1 MKQFKNKNT
10 GEVVKYITEDYYL
23 TSDEIGIPSRFIE
36 GSCDWEEII
45 KEYEILSFKSLKIK
59 DYALSLKDGGYISIE
74 GSRNVPLQEMLANK
88 NFEILSVKRLS
99 DGEVFTLGDKVS
111 ATDNKYSRGNTI
123 INSKSGTW
131 IPDFYNTTVGSF
143 KIIDDIMCV
152 IYSYNNRDYGQ
163 PINYVKKLTK
173 PLFKTEDGVEVF
185 CGDSY
190 WCVNTSLH
198 FWSLF
203 KQTARERTM
212 LGKGVKSFST
222 ESLAREYKLLNQP
235 LLSLDD
241 LLSVWNYERD
251 DKLYSSSPLF
261 LSFKELAKTKL
272 S

>member
-23 TSDEIGIPSRFIE
+23 TSDEISIPSRFIE

-99 DGEVFTLGDKVS
+99 DGEVFSLEDRVS
-111 ATDNKYSRGNTI
+111 ATNETYSLGSTI
-123 INSKSGTW
+123 KESKSGSW
-131 IPDFYNTTVGSF
+131 IPNFYDTTIGSF
-143 KIIDDIMCV
+143 RIIDNILCV
-152 IYSYNNRDYGQ
+152 IYSYDDRDFGQ
-163 PINYVKKLTK
+163 PINYVKKLPK
-173 PLFKTEDGVEVF
+173 HLFKTEDGVEVF

-190 WCVNTSLH
+190 WCVNTSPH

-212 LGKGVKSFST
+212 LNKGVKSFST